1 MQKELTP
8 QNRPCRLFLA
18 CDLESKA
25 TQNRMRTI
33 HTRQSLKLPLE
44 WGQTHSR
51 LVDVS
56 LDLASRA
63 KEQLGEPES
72 DWKLDDEGKG
82 TLR

>member
-1 MQKELTP
+1 MQKDLTLES
-8 QNRPCRLFLA
+8 RPCRHFLS

-33 HTRQSLKLPLE
+33 HTRQSLILPLE

-72 DWKLDDEGKG
+72 DWKLEDEGKG
-82 TLR
+82 TVR